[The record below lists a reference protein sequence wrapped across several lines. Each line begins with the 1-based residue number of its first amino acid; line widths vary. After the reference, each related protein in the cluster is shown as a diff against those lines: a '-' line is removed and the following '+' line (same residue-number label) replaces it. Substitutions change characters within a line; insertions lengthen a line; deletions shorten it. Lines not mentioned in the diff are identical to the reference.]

1 MKWENVNFSTLTAR
15 MLIGEYT
22 YTIDEKN
29 RVSLP
34 SKFRQ
39 EMGKKIVVTP
49 GLDNCLFVFTLKEW
63 EKISEKLSEGSML
76 QADNRSFNR
85 FMFGGAVEVEVDSIG
100 RILVPDFLRERAN
113 LKNKVAVIGVQNRV
127 EIWNEKSWV
136 DYKKVVEKQ
145 ADSLA
150 EKLGQVGML

>member
-1 MKWENVNFSTLTAR
+1 

-22 YTIDEKN
+22 HTIDDKN
-29 RVSLP
+29 RLSLP
-34 SKFRQ
+34 AKFRS
-39 EMGKKIVVTP
+39 EMGKKVVLTP
-49 GLDNCLFVFTLKEW
+49 GLDNCLFVFTTKQW
-63 EKISEKLSEGSML
+63 SKIEEKLNQSSLL

-85 FMFGGAVEVEVDSIG
+85 FMFGGAVEADIDAIG

-113 LKNKVAVIGVQNRV
+113 LKSKVSLIGVSDRV
-127 EIWNEKSWV
+127 EIWNDKAWS

-150 EKLGQVGML
+150 EKLGQVGVL